1 MCAIA
6 GILSANKRNLSR
18 IFAMTSVQAHRGP
31 DGDGHVFFEMGDH
44 AAAQVITSPTAKQPL
59 GRLALGHR
67 RLSIIDVNERSAQPM
82 SYANGKCWI
91 TYNGEL
97 YNFVEL
103 RRELT
108 DLGHSFRTESDTEV
122 ILASYVQ
129 WGLNCFDRF
138 NGMWALA
145 IWDDT
150 SKSLILSRD
159 RFGIK
164 PLHFSIENG
173 TLWFSSEIKGIL
185 ASQEVSARANPRI
198 LYDYLVH
205 GLVNT
210 RRDTFFSSIG
220 AFPPGCYAVV
230 NPEVLSVTPTRYW
243 TLTPK
248 KTQNAN
254 TSFEEACHQFK
265 EMLSSAVR
273 LQMRSDVPVGACLSG
288 GLDSSSIVS
297 LMAGITKGSVYS
309 FTAGFDDIRFD
320 ETRWARLV
328 VNALRLHGSVV
339 NPTEQ
344 GLINDFERL
353 VWHQEEPFTTASL
366 YAQWKVISQAR
377 DSGVKVLLDGQG
389 ADEILAGYLKFYAFY
404 ILLLARQ
411 RRYFSSARELMN
423 LIVNGDRG
431 YFNVQNVARY
441 FPRSLHGRPPQVQK
455 YFRPGFITQ
464 RGEDR
469 VKLDANNT
477 IAERQIL
484 DIDQLSLPSLL
495 RYEDRN
501 SMAWSIES
509 RVPFLDHRLVEFLIN
524 LPNHYKFR
532 KGRTKELIRSG
543 MRGIVP
549 DEVLNRRDKMGF
561 ITPQSEWMKSKLG
574 EFIES
579 RCRASAATLNRW
591 IDIEA
596 VLTDW
601 RQAATTGHSADQSLV
616 FRLGV
621 LAQWI
626 ETYQVESQ

>member
-1 MCAIA
+1 MGAELLRPIQWNV
-6 GILSANKRNLSR
+6 GS
-18 IFAMTSVQAHRGP
+18 
-31 DGDGHVFFEMGDH
+31 GH
-44 AAAQVITSPTAKQPL
+44 L
-59 GRLALGHR
+59 GRYLKKPHPL
-67 RLSIIDVNERSAQPM
+67 
-82 SYANGKCWI
+82 
-91 TYNGEL
+91 
-97 YNFVEL
+97 
-103 RRELT
+103 
-108 DLGHSFRTESDTEV
+108 
-122 ILASYVQ
+122 
-129 WGLNCFDRF
+129 
-138 NGMWALA
+138 
-145 IWDDT
+145 
-150 SKSLILSRD
+150 RD

-164 PLHFSIENG
+164 PLHFAIENG

-185 ASQEVSARANPRI
+185 ASQEVSARANPRV

-210 RRDTFFSSIG
+210 RLDTFFSGIVV
-220 AFPPGCYAVV
+220 FPPGCYAVI

-243 TLTPK
+243 TLTPQE
-248 KTQNAN
+248 TQNAN
-254 TSFEEACHQFK
+254 FSFEEACHQFK

-297 LMAGITKGSVYS
+297 LMAGITNGSVYS
-309 FTAGFDDIRFD
+309 FTAGFNDTRFD
-320 ETRWARLV
+320 ETRWAQLV
-328 VNALRLHGSVV
+328 VNALGVHGSVV

-344 GLINDFERL
+344 GLIDDFERL

-411 RRYFSSARELMN
+411 RRYFSGARELMN
-423 LIVNGDRG
+423 LIVHGDRG
-431 YFNVQNVARY
+431 YFNARNVARY
-441 FPRSLHGRPPQVQK
+441 FPRSLHGRPPEVQK
-455 YFRPGFITQ
+455 YLRPGFITQ

-574 EFIES
+574 GFIES
-579 RCRASAATLNRW
+579 HCRASAAALNRW

-626 ETYQVESQ
+626 ETYQVES